1 MTLPGLR
8 MRSLSGTPNQNPH
21 RFTAENLLLF
31 SPFKKFGFQRVPPF
45 LEFREIVVPERFA

>member
-31 SPFKKFGFQRVPPF
+31 SPFKKFGCQRVAAV
-45 LEFREIVVPERFA
+45 LKQTETVVPERFA